1 MVTYVANGELKIDKL
16 VDKEKQ
22 KLILKALE
30 NFDYNLGMTPIK
42 NRLSNDVSYSDI
54 RFMLAYKIN
63 ESK

>member
-1 MVTYVANGELKIDKL
+1 MALQTLIGLNKMPCEFSSTLKRCVFNL
-16 VDKEKQ
+16 APMFSEKQ
-22 KLILKALE
+22 
-30 NFDYNLGMTPIK
+30 DPIK